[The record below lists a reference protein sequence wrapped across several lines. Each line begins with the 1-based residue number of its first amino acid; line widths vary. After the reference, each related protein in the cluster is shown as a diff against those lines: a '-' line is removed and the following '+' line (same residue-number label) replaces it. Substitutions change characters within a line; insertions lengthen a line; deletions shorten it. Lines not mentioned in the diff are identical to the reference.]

1 MNRARLLFAATLGA
15 LALGAGVSAAQSTP
29 AAPPMTSVLAGK
41 KLTPPARG
49 EVVVEYTKPVTK
61 PLKKGGED
69 LVVTT
74 FQVKNPGLS
83 PIARL
88 SIIETWFDKASQQ
101 VGGGKGTIDGL
112 LQPGEVKTIT
122 IESVYK
128 PSFNGDS
135 FNFTHAN
142 GTVRPKQVAKLTPGT
157 GTAAPAAGAKPAT
170 AAAKPAA
177 APAKK

>member
-1 MNRARLLFAATLGA
+1 MNRARLSFAATLVV
-15 LALGAGVSAAQSTP
+15 LALGAAGAAAQGTA
-29 AAPPMTSVLAGK
+29 AAPPMKSVLAGK

-61 PLKKGGED
+61 PLKRGNED

-74 FQVKNPGLS
+74 FQVKNPGLA

-88 SIIETWFDKASQQ
+88 AIIETWFDKASQQ
-101 VGGGKGTIDGL
+101 VGGGKGTIEGL

-142 GTVRPKQVAKLTPGT
+142 GSVRPKQVAKLTPGT
-157 GTAAPAAGAKPAT
+157 PAAPAAP
-170 AAAKPAA
+170 AAKPAA
-177 APAKK
+177 AAKK

>member
-1 MNRARLLFAATLGA
+1 MNRARLSFAATLVA
-15 LALGAGVSAAQSTP
+15 LALGAGMSAAQGTP
-29 AAPPMTSVLAGK
+29 AAPPMKSVLAGK

-61 PLKKGGED
+61 PLKRGGED

-74 FQVKNPGLS
+74 FQVKNPGVA

-88 SIIETWFDKASQQ
+88 AIIETWFDKASQQ
-101 VGGGKGTIDGL
+101 VGGGKGTIEGL

-142 GTVRPKQVAKLTPGT
+142 GTVRPKQVAKLASGA
-157 GTAAPAAGAKPAT
+157 TAAATPAAAPGAKPAPP
-170 AAAKPAA
+170 AAK
-177 APAKK
+177 K